1 MFAAFV
7 ALKLK
12 LKLRLIPSLK

>member
-7 ALKLK
+7 Q
-12 LKLRLIPSLK
+12 

>member
-7 ALKLK
+7 
-12 LKLRLIPSLK
+12 